1 MCLKAIFV
9 EWIMLYKWAWMWC
22 MLRGTR
28 SYFQFFSKKWDD
40 NIGKGDHFLFSYCA
54 KGGNITNVEF

>member
-1 MCLKAIFV
+1 
-9 EWIMLYKWAWMWC
+9 MLYKWAWMWC

-40 NIGKGDHFLFSYCA
+40 NIGKGDNFLFSYCA